1 MNLHEQL
8 NRIQEMMGVIKESKK
23 LEFLKDELDK
33 LFNKLTIERIFPDL
47 LAYKWL
53 DKDGNQ
59 VFEKNH
65 WGMLFIN
72 NSNFIERLKS
82 FAINLLTLTEK
93 EYKNELINYLNTKYK
108 EEFENK
114 PIRDIDKFNRLF
126 DNHDAW

>member
-1 MNLHEQL
+1 MNQTLVNMNIQEQL
-8 NRIQEMMGVIKESKK
+8 SRIQEMMGVIKESKK

-33 LFNKLTIERIFPDL
+33 LFNKLTIERIYPDL

-72 NSNFIERLKS
+72 NSNFIKRLKS
-82 FAINLLTLTEK
+82 FTKNLLTLTEK
-93 EYKNELINYLNTKYK
+93 EYKNELIN
-108 EEFENK
+108 
-114 PIRDIDKFNRLF
+114 
-126 DNHDAW
+126 